1 MFAKLL
7 PDDFYGKKWTNARAW
22 ADENG
27 GDGGETICTHTMLLT
42 EFYRIYANKQN
53 VKYTWFIVFN

>member
-1 MFAKLL
+1 M
-7 PDDFYGKKWTNARAW
+7 TNARAW

-27 GDGGETICTHTMLLT
+27 RDGGETICTHTVLLT

-53 VKYTWFIVFN
+53 VKYTRFIIIVFN